1 MSPNLLRAAAALAM
15 VAALSS
21 CGSTSHDE
29 HAGHHPASASQSA
42 DHNADHNA
50 ADVAF
55 AQGMLPHHRQAVD
68 MAAMVPSR
76 TTNPDVRMMA
86 THISWDQQAEIL
98 TMTGMLAQWG
108 EPVATDHPEHGGMT
122 MPGMPGMVDGVMPG
136 MVDDATMTQLKS
148 LTGPAFDELWLTSM
162 IDHHQGAVTMAHTE
176 IADGQNPDAKK
187 LAEMI
192 ITAQQRE
199 IAQMNNLVSA
209 TE

>member
-1 MSPNLLRAAAALAM
+1 MSPNFLRAAAALAM
-15 VAALSS
+15 VVLLSS

-29 HAGHHPASASQSA
+29 HAGHHPAPASQSA

-55 AQGMLPHHRQAVD
+55 AQAMIPHHRQAVE

-98 TMTGMLAQWG
+98 TMTGLLAQWS
-108 EPVATDHPEHGGMT
+108 EPVAMDHGG

-136 MVDDATMTQLKS
+136 MVDGATMAQIKS
-148 LTGPAFDELWLTSM
+148 LSGPAFDELWITSM
-162 IDHHQGAVTMAHTE
+162 IEHHQGAVTMAHTE

-192 ITAQQRE
+192 ISAQQRE
-199 IAQMNNLVSA
+199 IAQMNDLVSA
-209 TE
+209 KE